1 MFRCLR
7 SVPSIQRKLLY
18 IVFATALISLV
29 YLLTTTSEDT
39 NRDTKNVHKFHQ
51 QQETSSKVEER
62 KDADKDKGA
71 VGSVITGAIKPNQP
85 GDVKP
90 DDTNIEVQVPVQKP
104 EVGDSEDNKL
114 HFEPEKKEE
123 APRPTSPFKKESR
136 YF

>member
-1 MFRCLR
+1 MTILINVSCLCFQCLR

-85 GDVKP
+85 GDVK
-90 DDTNIEVQVPVQKP
+90 V
-104 EVGDSEDNKL
+104 
-114 HFEPEKKEE
+114 
-123 APRPTSPFKKESR
+123 R
-136 YF
+136 YTLCLSHIWVILPLI